1 MDILSTGIN
10 KSQWCIENLLQAC
23 SINEPFYS
31 QKEKSVNE
39 ICNLL
44 VNLHLSFFG
53 IWIVDDDSS
62 DDSEGEQATSSE
74 RLEVNKQPKD
84 FASKKDDPNR

>member
-31 QKEKSVNE
+31 QKEKRVNE

-44 VNLHLSFFG
+44 VNLHLSFFL
-53 IWIVDDDSS
+53 VF
-62 DDSEGEQATSSE
+62 E
-74 RLEVNKQPKD
+74 L
-84 FASKKDDPNR
+84 